1 MKIKYLKKAP
11 QGMPGDIAEVSDL
24 QANILIK
31 LKFADPVDGEPQ
43 IEFLKNLNGTLV
55 IDDFGSLV
63 AIQEA
68 DSNLDDAIKEQSQKI
83 EPSKTK
89 TTRARKV
96 K

>member
-11 QGMPGDIAEVSDL
+11 QGIPGDIAEVPDF

-31 LKFADPVDGEPQ
+31 LKFAEAIGDSDL
-43 IEFLKNLNGTLV
+43 IEHLQNLNGTPV
-55 IDDFGSLV
+55 VDDFGSLV
-63 AIQEA
+63 TIQN
-68 DSNLDDAIKEQSQKI
+68 DSSNLDDAIKEQSQKT

-89 TTRARKV
+89 PTRARKA

>member
-1 MKIKYLKKAP
+1 
-11 QGMPGDIAEVSDL
+11 MPGDIAEVPDF

-31 LKFADPVDGEPQ
+31 LKFAEAIGDSHP
-43 IEFLKNLNGTLV
+43 IEHLQNLNGTPV
-55 IDDFGSLV
+55 VDDFGSLV
-63 AIQEA
+63 AIQKA
-68 DSNLDDAIKEQSQKI
+68 NSNPDDAIKEQSQKT

>member
-1 MKIKYLKKAP
+1 
-11 QGMPGDIAEVSDL
+11 MPGDIAEVPDY

-31 LKFADPVDGEPQ
+31 LKLAEAIGDSHPVE
-43 IEFLKNLNGTLV
+43 LLHNLNGTPV
-55 IDDFGSLV
+55 VDDFGSLV
-63 AIQEA
+63 AIQKA

-89 TTRARKV
+89 TTRARKA